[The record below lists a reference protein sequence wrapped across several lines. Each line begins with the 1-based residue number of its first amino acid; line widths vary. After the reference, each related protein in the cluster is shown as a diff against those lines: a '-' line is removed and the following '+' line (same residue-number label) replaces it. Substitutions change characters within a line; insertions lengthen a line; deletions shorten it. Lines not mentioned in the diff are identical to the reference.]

1 MKTLTAKKYI
11 VGGMLIVLAGGVHA
25 ELTSQSKGLLEATGI
40 NEFEFMQNLHLT
52 AGGWVSAGV
61 TYNANDP
68 ADKFNGPNA
77 YSERDSEL

>member
-52 AGGWVSAGV
+52 AGG
-61 TYNANDP
+61 
-68 ADKFNGPNA
+68 
-77 YSERDSEL
+77 